1 MSATQQSIVHRRAY
15 VNRAAP
21 PTEAC
26 ACKRSLIDV
35 EARKTGLK
43 DPGAK
48 WKRIC
53 VCGAHHYCGDLKG

>member
-1 MSATQQSIVHRRAY
+1 MSITQQKLAERRAN

-21 PTEAC
+21 PKEAC

-35 EARKTGLK
+35 EPRKTGLK
-43 DPGAK
+43 DPGSK

-53 VCGAHHYCGDLKG
+53 VCGAHHYCGDLQD